1 MNICVPDSWLREFLT
16 TKASVRQIAEYLS
29 LCGQSVE
36 KITRDDNDFIY
47 EIEITTNR
55 PDCLSV
61 YGIARELKA
70 ILPRFG
76 IKVTLKPA
84 IDERKN
90 INKIKNPLP
99 FNVEIKNKSLCPR
112 FTAII
117 FDNIKIKPS
126 PAIIQQRLVKSGI
139 RSLNNVV
146 DISNYLMLE
155 LGQPMH
161 TFDYDKIGKA
171 KMILRES
178 IKGEKIVT
186 LDGQNRLLPP
196 GTIIIEDGGGRI
208 IDLCGIMGGDNSA
221 VEEKTTRVLLF
232 VQTYDPTRIRKSC
245 QQMAFH
251 TEAAQRFEKGI
262 EPEGVTPAI
271 KKAMSLFKTNCS
283 AGVASNLIDIYP
295 NPPKKKVIKLDFNLV
310 DKLVGIHLT
319 PKETIGILQSLGFI
333 ISGGN
338 SRTIN
343 CLVPHWRHG
352 DVSIPEDL
360 IEEIARIYGY
370 HSLPAL
376 LPEGQIPQKAQSQ
389 KLYWERLIKDRLKN
403 WGFIESVSYSMISE
417 QMLSL
422 LGYKTTD
429 ALKISNPL
437 TEDLVYLRPALIGSI
452 LDLIKK
458 NQAENNDIQV
468 FELANIYLPQAK
480 YKLPQEVLTLTAA
493 LTGQK
498 FVQLKGILEALF
510 EEMGINNAKFT
521 ANGKSLSF
529 FQEGRTA
536 IISITNKIIGHLGE
550 IDYLL
555 QTKLGLKNKITLCE
569 ISFSQLVNLASK
581 DKKFV
586 PIPKYPP
593 ISEDL
598 AFIVPERILIGN
610 LIQEIRAVDRI
621 ISNVELFDSYKN
633 TRTFRIIYQH
643 PTKSLS
649 DEIVIK
655 IREKII
661 KTLKEKF
668 RARIKTGYDR
678 AIGKSE
684 N

>member
-1 MNICVPDSWLREFLT
+1 MNIYIPDSWLREFLT
-16 TKASVRQIAEYLS
+16 TKASSVQITEYLS
-29 LCGQSVE
+29 LCSQSVE
-36 KITRDDNDFIY
+36 KITRGGDDFIY

-61 YGIARELKA
+61 SGIARELKA

-76 IKVTLKPA
+76 IKTDIKESRAASHLLPKVKSGLSLA
-84 IDERKN
+84 I
-90 INKIKNPLP
+90 
-99 FNVEIKNKSLCPR
+99 EIKDKSLCPR

-171 KMILRES
+171 RMTLRES
-178 IKGEKIVT
+178 VKGEKIVT

-196 GTIIIEDGGGRI
+196 GTIIIEDGKGRV
-208 IDLCGIMGGDNSA
+208 IDLCGIMGGENSA
-221 VEEKTTRVLLF
+221 VDDKTKRVLLF
-232 VQTYDPTRIRKSC
+232 VQTYDPIRIRKSC
-245 QQMAFH
+245 QQMAFR

-262 EPEGVTPAI
+262 EPEGVMPAI
-271 KKAMSLFKTNCS
+271 NKAVSLFKTNCS
-283 AGVASNLIDIYP
+283 ARVASNLIDIYP
-295 NPPKKKVIKLDFNLV
+295 NPSKKKVIKLDLNLV
-310 DKLVGIHLT
+310 DRLVGIHLT
-319 PKETIGILQSLGFI
+319 PKEIVGILQSLGFI
-333 ISGGN
+333 ISGRKAG
-338 SRTIN
+338 TIS
-343 CLVPHWRHG
+343 CLVPHWRSG
-352 DVSIPEDL
+352 DISIPEDL
-360 IEEIARIYGY
+360 IEEIARIHGY

-389 KLYWERLIKDRLKN
+389 KLSWEKLTKDSLKY
-403 WGFIESVSYSMISE
+403 WGFIESVSYSMISG

-429 ALKISNPL
+429 ALKICNPL
-437 TEDLVYLRPALIGSI
+437 TEDLVYLRPTLIWSI

-458 NQAENNDIQV
+458 NQAENDNIQV
-468 FELANIYLPQAK
+468 FELANIYLPQTK

-521 ANGKSLSF
+521 TNGKGLSF
-529 FQEGRTA
+529 FQKDRVA
-536 IISITNKIIGHLGE
+536 VISIGNKIIGHLGE

-555 QTKLGLKNKITLCE
+555 QTKLGFKNKVTLGE

-586 PIPKYPP
+586 PIPKYPS
-593 ISEDL
+593 ITEDL
-598 AFIVPERILIGN
+598 AFIVPERVLLGN
-610 LIQEIRAVDRI
+610 LIREIRAVDRV
-621 ISNVELFDSYKN
+621 ISKVELFDSYKN

-649 DEIVIK
+649 DEIVTK

-661 KTLKEKF
+661 KTLKKKF
-668 RARIKTGYDR
+668 RARIKAGDDR
-678 AIGKSE
+678 VSGKSGH
-684 N
+684 